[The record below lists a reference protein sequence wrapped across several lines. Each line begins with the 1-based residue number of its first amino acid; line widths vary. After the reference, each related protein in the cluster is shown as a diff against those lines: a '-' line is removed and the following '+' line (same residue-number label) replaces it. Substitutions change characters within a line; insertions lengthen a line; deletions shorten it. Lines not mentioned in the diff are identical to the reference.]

1 VVESAAGQISQDTTG
16 NAATVTNGITTASSV
31 ESLSDVTDAGSG
43 IIITA
48 AERTKLSG
56 VATSATAN
64 STDATL
70 LARANHTG
78 TQTASTISDFDTEVE
93 GNSVVTANAAKVSA
107 SGSVT
112 SHNDVSAAGSGSIIT
127 NTERSNLSTLY
138 TNLKS
143 GTSTTINDG
152 ANTNSALELAAT
164 TAKLK
169 TGVTEIKLEETSPGE
184 IDFIVAAGAS
194 GSEAAY
200 TAATLSGTTT
210 ANEAELLF
218 GATTKVY
225 FEGASNA
232 KAQVRF
238 TGSGNAALTLPT
250 STGTLALTSDVF
262 DGAYGSLSGTPTIP
276 TNNNQLSNGAGYTTL
291 ALGTSST
298 TALAGNT
305 ALLALGTSST
315 TALAG
320 DTALLALGTS
330 STTALAGNTAVD
342 DVSVANLKTALGS
355 NLGSTT
361 IGDSNDTITVGNDLI
376 VTGDL
381 TVNGDTT
388 TVNTTNLLVDDTFIS
403 LNSGGASNV
412 DAGIV
417 FEGADNKVFGW
428 DNSQE
433 SGRFGVDYAGGDAS
447 ATGGGFAPDA
457 WLSTVHTA
465 SGASGQTSALAQIG
479 NMYVNSDNQDIY
491 IYS

>member
-1 VVESAAGQISQDTTG
+1 MATWKKVVVESAAGEISQDTTG

-43 IIITA
+43 IIISD
-48 AERTKLSG
+48 AERSKLSG
-56 VATSATAN
+56 IATSATAN

-78 TQTASTISDFDTEVE
+78 TQAASTISDFDTEVE
-93 GNSVVTANAAKVSA
+93 NNSVVTANAAKVSA

-112 SHNDVSAAGSGSIIT
+112 SHSDVTAAGSGSIIT
-127 NTERSNLSTLY
+127 ATERSNLSTLY
-138 TNLKS
+138 TNLKE

-152 ANTNSALELAAT
+152 SNTNSALELAAT

-169 TGVTEIKLEETSPGE
+169 TGVTEIKLEEASPGS

-194 GSEAAY
+194 GSETAY

-210 ANEAELLF
+210 TDEAELVF
-218 GATTKVY
+218 GTTTKVY
-225 FEGASNA
+225 FEGTSNA

-238 TGSGNAALTLPT
+238 TGSGNAAITLPT
-250 STGTLALTSDVF
+250 STGTLALTSDIF
-262 DGAYGSLSGTPTIP
+262 DGAYSSLSGTPTIP
-276 TNNNQLSNGAGYTTL
+276 TNNNQLTNGAGYTTL
-291 ALGTSST
+291 TLGTT
-298 TALAGNT
+298 
-305 ALLALGTSST
+305 
-315 TALAG
+315 
-320 DTALLALGTS
+320 

-355 NLGSTT
+355 SLGSAT
-361 IGDSNDTITVGNDLI
+361 IGDADDTITVGNDLI

-381 TVNGDTT
+381 TVNGATT

-403 LNSGGASNV
+403 LNSGGSSNV

-417 FEGADNKVFGW
+417 FEGAANKVFGW
-428 DNSQE
+428 DHSQE

-447 ATGGGFAPDA
+447 AAGGGFSPDA

-465 SGASGQTSALAQIG
+465 AGASGQTAALAQIG
-479 NMYVNSDNQDIY
+479 NMYVNSTNQDIY